1 MSVRQRCL
9 LAILLFISSVCS
21 SYTYD
26 KLEEFKYNQNIL
38 LTGIV
43 SGIPKLQDDQY
54 EFIFHSYKYGDILLK
69 AAKSYRH
76 YLIPANKL
84 EIEAKIYK
92 PHEYDNLAAFNYA
105 EYLEHNDIIALG
117 RVIDNSA
124 IAYKGTASLYLPERI
139 RYYLY
144 NYLQNHLR
152 DYKQKDFA
160 IALLIGDKNFN
171 QSQQNLLIS
180 SGTSHLMV
188 ISGLHV
194 GLLALIAFIIFR
206 GLWSL
211 SPRLC
216 RKLPAQ
222 YIGVIASV
230 IIAFIYSLLAGFS
243 LPTQRAL
250 IMLLVVAMLWLFGK
264 RISIVKSLL
273 VAFVIILLLDFESI
287 YSISLWLSFSAVI
300 LLVIIS
306 IALQQYRSK
315 LAKILLA
322 QTYLAIFLVPISVY
336 YFGGFSIVS
345 ILANIIAI
353 PLVSFFIV
361 PLLFLSLLLSFI
373 GIKLWLLPMFFLKFL
388 VAYLSFLTNYA
399 GFISYWSYFSFFSLV
414 ITVLGIILV
423 IFPFSKS
430 LRILGLAMCLV
441 FFQSSQNNAE
451 KYQRFQID
459 IFDTQDQMVL
469 VQDEGKNLLY
479 TAAKNLANEYL
490 LVNILESYLR
500 FTGIKQID
508 YLIIVDGNKNLNL
521 KLIRQITTIKTV
533 ITNISTNEDV
543 QKCSYANNFKL
554 NNHSSVKL
562 LSNAQSC
569 FISLN
574 YQGKEF
580 LLADNSNQN
589 AQQQLYILYNRVIK
603 PQIIITSAIIDSK
616 FLNQDIDYLVYISN
630 KPLKRQ
636 NYQNTKLKIFD
647 TYANGLITIKIDNHH
662 SITISSQL
670 KQY

>member
-1 MSVRQRCL
+1 MLIRQRCL
-9 LAILLFISSVCS
+9 LIILLLISVCS
-21 SYTYD
+21 SYSYD

-69 AAKSYRH
+69 ADKSYHH

-84 EIEAKIYK
+84 ELEAKIYK

-117 RVIDNSA
+117 KVIDNSA
-124 IAYKGTASLYLPERI
+124 IAYKGTASLYLPQRI

-144 NYLQNHLR
+144 NHLQRQLSNF
-152 DYKQKDFA
+152 KQKDFA
-160 IALLIGDKNFN
+160 IALLIGDKNFD

-194 GLLALIAFIIFR
+194 GLLAFIAFIVFR

-216 RKLPAQ
+216 RNLPAQ

-273 VAFVIILLLDFESI
+273 VAFVIILLIDFESI

-306 IALQQYRSK
+306 IVLQQYKSK
-315 LAKILLA
+315 LTKILLA

-336 YFGGFSIVS
+336 YFGGFSVVS
-345 ILANIIAI
+345 ILANIVAI
-353 PLVSFFIV
+353 PLVSFVIV
-361 PLLFLSLLLSFI
+361 PLLLLCLLLSFI
-373 GIKLWLLPMFFLKFL
+373 GINLWLLPMMFLKLL

-414 ITVLGIILV
+414 IIILGIILV
-423 IFPFSKS
+423 IFPFSKP

-441 FFQSSQNNAE
+441 FFQSSQNSAE

-459 IFDTQDQMVL
+459 IFDTQNQMVL
-469 VQDEGKNLLY
+469 VQDQGKNLLY

-490 LVNILESYLR
+490 LANVLESYLR
-500 FTGIKQID
+500 FAGIKQID

-521 KLIRQITTIKTV
+521 KLIRQITSIKTV

-554 NNHSSVKL
+554 NSHTSVKL

-569 FISLN
+569 FTSLN

-580 LLADNSNQN
+580 LLADNSNQK
-589 AQQQLYILYNRVIK
+589 AQQQLYTLYNRVIQ
-603 PQIIITSAIIDSK
+603 PQIIITPAIIDSK
-616 FLNQDIDYLVYISN
+616 FLNQDVDYLVYISD
-630 KPLKRQ
+630 KPLKGQ
-636 NYQNTKLKIFD
+636 NSKNTKLKIFD
-647 TYANGLITIKIDNHH
+647 TYANGLITIKINNHH